1 MLIQKPISLRFL
13 KKSDLEFLYKIE
25 NDKSL
30 WRYGGEKKT
39 YTRDEL
45 LTYIENSDISIKNI
59 KQFRFVIDYSDLPIG
74 FIDLYDYNI
83 TEVSVGIIIDEK
95 YRSRGFAKKSINLII
110 KYCFN
115 ILCVKKLNSCVES
128 SNIISNNLFISSGFK
143 LTKNKNNFNF
153 YTFVK

>member
-1 MLIQKPISLRFL
+1 MLVQEPISLRFL
-13 KKSDLEFLYKIE
+13 KKSDLDFLFKIE

-30 WRYGGEKKT
+30 WGYGSEKKT
-39 YTRDEL
+39 YSRDEL

-59 KQFRFVIDYSDLPIG
+59 KQFRFVIDYNDSAIG
-74 FIDLYDYNI
+74 FIDLFDYNI
-83 TEVSVGIIIDEK
+83 REVSVGIIIDEK

-143 LTKNKNNFNF
+143 LTKNKNKFNF

>member
-1 MLIQKPISLRFL
+1 MLIHESISLRYL

-25 NDKSL
+25 NDKTL
-30 WRYGGEKKT
+30 WKYGGEKKT

-45 LTYIENSDISIKNI
+45 LIYIENSDISIKNI
-59 KQFRFVIDYSDLPIG
+59 NQFRFVIDYNNVAIG
-74 FIDLYDYNI
+74 FIDLFDYDV

-95 YRSRGFAKKSINLII
+95 YRSRGFAKKSMNLII

-115 ILCVKKLNSCVES
+115 ILRVKKLNSCVES

>member
-1 MLIQKPISLRFL
+1 MLIHESIFLRPL

-45 LTYIENSDISIKNI
+45 LIYIENSDISIKNI
-59 KQFRFVIDYSDLPIG
+59 KQFRFVIDYNDLPIG
-74 FIDLYDYNI
+74 FIDLFDYNI
-83 TEVSVGIIIDEK
+83 TEVSVGLIIDKK